1 MFWFVLRRNWWK
13 ITKTL
18 LLGGTLLF
26 AGFCGYVFF
35 ALTNNV
41 YNDWWFDEAIWK
53 SQLEKSKT
61 LQIISVCDSKRI
73 YMADDLQRRV
83 LKKGMTRQKVL
94 ALLGRPN
101 AQNAAYSKISLAYYL
116 GCDSDV
122 VVYEIEFDK
131 HQKVINSSRHSPFYE
146 CCRRR
151 GYRCP
156 D

>member
-53 SQLEKSKT
+53 NQPKT
-61 LQIISVCDSKRI
+61 TSDRDNRM
-73 YMADDLQRRV
+73 YMSEDLQQRI
-83 LKKGMTRQKVL
+83 LKKGMTRQQIR
-94 ALLGRPN
+94 ALLGRPDAQDF
-101 AQNAAYSKISLAYYL
+101 AQNKKSLYYHL
-116 GCDSDV
+116 GSDWHLV
-122 VVYEIEFDK
+122 LLEIEFDK
-131 HQKVINSSRHSPFYE
+131 HDKMLSSSLFTP
-146 CCRRR
+146 
-151 GYRCP
+151 P

>member
-53 SQLEKSKT
+53 NQPEKSKT
-61 LQIISVCDSKRI
+61 LQIASVCDSKRI
-73 YMADDLQRRV
+73 YMADDLQRRI
-83 LKKGMTRQKVL
+83 LKKGMTRQQVQV
-94 ALLGRPN
+94 LLGRADAQAT
-101 AQNAAYSKISLAYYL
+101 AQNKKSLNYYL
-116 GCDSDV
+116 GCSWGIDIF
-122 VVYEIEFDK
+122 EIEFDK
-131 HQKVINSSRHSPFYE
+131 QQKMIRSSWHGELTP
-146 CCRRR
+146 
-151 GYRCP
+151 P
-156 D
+156 